1 MTDAM
6 MSPTQDSTIDQYA
19 AHTGAVPIP
28 VSVVSVVS
36 INDLT
41 TLINAQMIITVER
54 PSNVTIDG
62 FRENDIIDSFTTIMG
77 MLKTRRKNQY
87 LNSHSELLDH
97 ITY

>member
-1 MTDAM
+1 
-6 MSPTQDSTIDQYA
+6 
-19 AHTGAVPIP
+19 
-28 VSVVSVVS
+28 
-36 INDLT
+36 
-41 TLINAQMIITVER
+41 MIITVER